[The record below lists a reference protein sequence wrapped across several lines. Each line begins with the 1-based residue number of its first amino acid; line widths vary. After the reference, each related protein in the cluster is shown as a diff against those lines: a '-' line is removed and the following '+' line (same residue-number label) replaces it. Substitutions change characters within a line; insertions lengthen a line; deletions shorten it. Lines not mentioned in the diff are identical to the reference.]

1 VGVRVGVRAG
11 VETGVIL
18 LKEVMVSEDG
28 LIVQEAK

>member
-1 VGVRVGVRAG
+1 MGVRVGVRAG

-18 LKEVMVSEDG
+18 LKEVTVSEDG